1 MKNFQQPKGIIKTE
15 INTRSITV
23 C

>member
-1 MKNFQQPKGIIKTE
+1 MKNFQQPKDSIKTE